1 MIEAALVALL
11 KADEGVA
18 DIVGARVYP
27 APAPESAML
36 PNVTWQQI
44 TDTPTRVAEGVLNY
58 RQTRFQINVWA
69 TSALE
74 VIDGAAAMRAAIDA
88 WQEED
93 VVFMAV
99 TENVTDL
106 FDGSFAP
113 PRWGRA
119 LDIRVI
125 HKE

>member
-27 APAPESAML
+27 APAPESATL
-36 PNVTWQQI
+36 PNATWQQI

-88 WQEED
+88 WTEED
-93 VVFMAV
+93 VIFMAA

>member
-18 DIVGARVYP
+18 AIVGTRIYP
-27 APAPESAML
+27 APAPESATL

-58 RQTRFQINVWA
+58 RQSRYQVNVWA
-69 TSALE
+69 ASTLVA
-74 VIDGAAAMRAAIDA
+74 INAANAMRAAIDA
-88 WQEED
+88 WTQED
-93 VVFMAV
+93 AVFMAV

-119 LDIRVI
+119 LDIRVV

>member
-1 MIEAALVALL
+1 MIEADLVTLL
-11 KADEGVA
+11 KNTAGVTA
-18 DIVGARVYP
+18 IVGARIYP
-27 APAPESAML
+27 APAPESATL

-44 TDTPTRVAEGVLNY
+44 TDVPERVADGVLNY
-58 RQTRFQINVWA
+58 RQTRFQLNVWA
-69 TSALE
+69 SSALAA
-74 VIDGAAAMRAAIDA
+74 VNGAKAVRAAIDA
-88 WQEED
+88 WESTAVQ
-93 VVFMAV
+93 MAV
-99 TENVTDL
+99 TESVTDL